1 MVKVLREV
9 ETELTHSYNMLDL
22 ATSEIEEVLES
33 NDIAKLSKVLSVIT
47 KANDTILEQLDE
59 LTDLTVKKT
68 A

>member
-9 ETELTHSYNMLDL
+9 ETELTHSYNMLGVAAD
-22 ATSEIEEVLES
+22 AIEEVLES